1 MAATAIV
8 VPVSEAEPATELWRR
23 QYTRDGAD
31 GMPPHVTLLY
41 PFVDD
46 SLLVAGQVRT
56 LRNTLAEFQPFEF
69 VLAEFAEFPASATT
83 ARVLY
88 LAPEPHDPFR
98 EMTHA
103 ISAPFPDYPPYGG
116 RFATVVPHLTIAEDD
131 DAPLAEIR
139 ARVAKSLPI
148 RAQAAEAQVMR
159 LGADGW
165 RTRSRILLGRS
176 EGHDPREPLFL

>member
-8 VPVSEAEPATELWRR
+8 VPVPEAEPATELWRR
-23 QYTRDGAD
+23 QYTQDGAD

-56 LRNTLAEFQPFEF
+56 LRNTLAEFQPFDF
-69 VLAEFAEFPASATT
+69 VLAKFAEFPASAAI

-88 LAPEPHDPFR
+88 LAPEPPDPFR
-98 EMTHA
+98 EMTAA
-103 ISAPFPDYPPYGG
+103 ITAAFPDYPPYGG
-116 RFATVVPHLTIAEDD
+116 EFATVVPHLTIAEAD

-139 ARVAKSLPI
+139 AAVARSLPI
-148 RAQAAEAQVMR
+148 MARAAEAQVMR
-159 LGADGW
+159 LAADGW
-165 RTRSRILLGRS
+165 RARSRILLGRS
-176 EGHDPREPLFL
+176 EPDYRGAPLFL

>member
-8 VPVSEAEPATELWRR
+8 VQVSEAEPATELWRR
-23 QYTRDGAD
+23 QYTQDGAD

-56 LRNTLAEFQPFEF
+56 LRNTLAEFEPVEF

-88 LAPEPHDPFR
+88 LAPEPSEPFR

-103 ISAPFPDYPPYGG
+103 ISAAFPDYPPYGG
-116 RFATVVPHLTIAEDD
+116 EFATVVPHLTIAEDD
-131 DAPLAEIR
+131 DAPLAPIR
-139 ARVAKSLPI
+139 AKVAKSLPI
-148 RAQAAEAQVMR
+148 RAQAAEAHVMR
-159 LGADGW
+159 LGVDGW
-165 RTRSRILLGRS
+165 RTRSRILLGRAES
-176 EGHDPREPLFL
+176 DDRGEPLFL

>member
-1 MAATAIV
+1 MARGASTDGQ
-8 VPVSEAEPATELWRR
+8 RR
-23 QYTRDGAD
+23 HR
-31 GMPPHVTLLY
+31 
-41 PFVDD
+41 
-46 SLLVAGQVRT
+46 
-56 LRNTLAEFQPFEF
+56 
-69 VLAEFAEFPASATT
+69 
-83 ARVLY
+83 
-88 LAPEPHDPFR
+88 
-98 EMTHA
+98 
-103 ISAPFPDYPPYGG
+103 GG
-116 RFATVVPHLTIAEDD
+116 IAEDD

>member
-23 QYTRDGAD
+23 QYTQDGAD

-88 LAPEPHDPFR
+88 LAPVPHDPFR

-103 ISAPFPDYPPYGG
+103 ISA
-116 RFATVVPHLTIAEDD
+116 
-131 DAPLAEIR
+131 
-139 ARVAKSLPI
+139 AKNLPI
-148 RAQAAEAQVMR
+148 KAQAAEAQVMR

>member
-8 VPVSEAEPATELWRR
+8 VPVSEAETATELWRR
-23 QYTRDGAD
+23 RYTQDGAD

-46 SLLVAGQVRT
+46 GLLVAGQVRT
-56 LRNTLAEFQPFEF
+56 LRNTLGEFQPFEF
-69 VLAEFAEFPASATT
+69 VLGAFAEFPASATT

-88 LAPEPHDPFR
+88 LAPEPSDPFR

-103 ISAPFPDYPPYGG
+103 ISAAFPDYPPYGG
-116 RFATVVPHLTIAEDD
+116 EFATVVPHLTVAEDD

-139 ARVAKSLPI
+139 ANVTKSLPI
-148 RAQAAEAQVMR
+148 TARAAEAHVMR

-165 RTRSRILLGRS
+165 RTRGRILLGRS
-176 EGHDPREPLFL
+176 GSDDRGEPLYL